1 MHNFVFRQIGLKSPT
16 GLKFQRGVPP
26 IHKWILNILLNRLT
40 VFARNVSPQS
50 EQVQSTSVE
59 KVQLWKIFSLLAI
72 SLGSLQSDQGAPGKL
87 KKRMERDNLVDGSG
101 TEFFPSTCG
110 GNPLRVQVGTPD
122 NKASRRTVSQISVQV
137 IKELQILLEL
147 SLNRTKQMISVLR
160 KGMEKKGSIASDSFG
175 KLQQIEESIYPIS
188 IMLTRY

>member
-59 KVQLWKIFSLLAI
+59 KVQLWQIFSLLAI
-72 SLGSLQSDQGAPGKL
+72 SQLDQVPAEIL
-87 KKRMERDNLVDGSG
+87 KKRMERVNLVDG
-101 TEFFPSTCG
+101 TELFSPQGAILFEFKLE
-110 GNPLRVQVGTPD
+110 PLIIR
-122 NKASRRTVSQISVQV
+122 
-137 IKELQILLEL
+137 LQEEQLARFLYK
-147 SLNRTKQMISVLR
+147 SLRNYKSCWNC
-160 KGMEKKGSIASDSFG
+160 
-175 KLQQIEESIYPIS
+175 P
-188 IMLTRY
+188 